1 MLGREG
7 FGMQFVPYMLNEFF
21 MVLDEEDRGF
31 GFWILGVGWG
41 DDEVMMSK
49 VRMRNFGEFCLVV

>member
-1 MLGREG
+1 
-7 FGMQFVPYMLNEFF
+7 MQFVPYMLNEFF